1 MPAKYQIFKDTEGKC
16 RFRLKAAN
24 NEIIAVSEAYEQN
37 ASCLNGI
44 KSMQKNCSADVEDTT
59 IEGKKIPNPKYQVFY
74 DENCGYRF
82 HLTARNGEIIAASE
96 GYKSKESCL
105 KGIEAI
111 KESCDAEIEEVADQ
125 KETEPVKVEATKE
138 SKPLAEKPKMGNTAG
153 SPAGMPKA
161 EPAKRTERS
170 GTVFIGNKMPMD
182 YVLAIITGFSGSST
196 NEITLK
202 ARGKSIATAVD
213 AAEIARRR
221 FLKDLK
227 VRKIAIGTEEMPPRE
242 GETRARMVSTIE
254 IVLSRE

>member
-1 MPAKYQIFKDTEGKC
+1 MPAKYQIFKDSEGKY
-16 RFRLKAAN
+16 RFRLKSGN

-37 ASCLNGI
+37 ASCLNGV

-74 DENCGYRF
+74 DEKCGYRF

-96 GYKSKESCL
+96 GYKSKEGCL

-111 KESCDAEIEEVADQ
+111 KESCGAEIEEVTEQ
-125 KETEPVKVEATKE
+125 KETEPVKADVAKE
-138 SKPLAEKPKMGNTAG
+138 SKPIAAKPVVENTVV
-153 SPAGMPKA
+153 SPAGMSKG
-161 EPAKRTERS
+161 EPMKRTEKS
-170 GTVFIGNKMPMD
+170 GIVFIGNKMPMD
-182 YVLAIITGFSGSST
+182 YVLAIITGLSGS
-196 NEITLK
+196 NAKEITLK

-227 VRKIAIGTEEMPPRE
+227 VRKIVIGTEEMPPRE
-242 GETRARMVSTIE
+242 GETRTRMVSTIE
-254 IVLSRE
+254 ILLSRE